1 MTATRFL
8 MCKPDYYGV
17 KYEINPWM
25 DVHVPV
31 DAPKARAQWEN
42 LYRTLL
48 AAGAQIDLLTPD
60 AAWPDMVFTANAG
73 LYYQQHI
80 ILAHF
85 KYAERQGEVPFY
97 LKWFQA
103 QGFEV
108 KNAPPQN
115 PYFFE
120 GAGDALTAGH
130 LLFVG
135 FGFRTQREFF
145 SENTLFKQNKLVYC
159 GLVDPYFYHLDT
171 CFCPLTDAL
180 ALWYPPA
187 FAPDAQQQMRDNI
200 ELISVNEAEAK
211 HFACNAVVVGNQV
224 ILPSGCPEISAKL
237 EQNGFIVHAC
247 DMGEFIKAG
256 GACKCLTLR
265 ID

>member
-1 MTATRFL
+1 MAATRFL
-8 MCKPDYYGV
+8 MCRPDFYGV

-25 DVHVPV
+25 DVHIQV
-31 DAPKARAQWEN
+31 DRQKALAQWDN
-42 LYRTLL
+42 LYQTLL
-48 AAGAQIDLLTPD
+48 AAGAQIELLTPD

-73 LYYQQHI
+73 LYYQQKI
-80 ILAHF
+80 ILSHF
-85 KYAERQGEVPFY
+85 KYPERQGEVPFY
-97 LKWFQA
+97 LKWFQS
-103 QGFEV
+103 QGFDV
-108 KNAPPQN
+108 SNTPPQN
-115 PYFFE
+115 PHYFE
-120 GAGDALTAGH
+120 GAGDALVAGH
-130 LLFVG
+130 QLFVG

-145 SENTLFKQNKLVYC
+145 SDSDLFKQNKLVYC

-180 ALWYPPA
+180 AMWYPHA
-187 FAPDAQQQMRDNI
+187 FAPDAQAHMRDNI

-224 ILPSGCPEISAKL
+224 ILPKNCPEISAKL